1 VATEESDA
9 STLDAVAEEA
19 QRALRERPRVSIRTR
34 LTLGLAV
41 WVTVSVAITVV
52 SIVLIGRIQAKLR
65 IVESVDRYTFEIQ
78 QARRF
83 EKNWFLYKTNLA
95 DALEQAHLAR
105 DILERDSASMAAV
118 IGSASVAT
126 MHARVLRYEELLGR
140 LTQPE
145 RLAEAGGNDAIEAEL
160 RVQGAEMVAEA
171 AELARQERASVA
183 ALLRMSQRITIG
195 FQLALLAL
203 ILALATF
210 VARQM
215 LAPLNRIMLAA
226 RRIAEGDLT
235 PITPRRKYND
245 EFSDLAAAINYMLH
259 ELVRRQQILVHAHK
273 LQAVGTL
280 TAGVAHELNNPIN
293 NLMLT
298 AAALEEEYAEL
309 DDAERREMVAD
320 LVGES
325 ERARDIVRNLLDFAR
340 ASDVELAPIDVEQ
353 LIGDT
358 LQLASNQIKLAKVR
372 VRGELEEN
380 VPPVYG
386 DRRQL
391 TQVLLNLVL
400 NALDA
405 MIGGGTLT
413 ITVDTSED
421 RSFVNIGLADS
432 GVGIPAQNLERIFQ
446 PFFSTKKQARGTG
459 LGLSVSLGI
468 IKQHGGDIRV
478 ESEPGSGTTF
488 TVSLPNA
495 RVPATGLGNGAD
507 VEEDDEDVV
516 PARAGEG

>member
-1 VATEESDA
+1 
-9 STLDAVAEEA
+9 LLLWF
-19 QRALRERPRVSIRTR
+19 ALSVGITIVS
-34 LTLGLAV
+34 L
-41 WVTVSVAITVV
+41 
-52 SIVLIGRIQAKLR
+52 VLIGRVEAKLR
-65 IVESVDRYTFEIQ
+65 ILGAVDRYTFEIQ

-83 EKNWFLYKTNLA
+83 EKNYFLYGTGLE
-95 DALEQAHLAR
+95 DAIAQTSAAR
-105 DILERDSASMAAV
+105 DILEEEGDNVAAVVGGAYVTAMRLLVRDYERFLDSLVPLDAARDSAQIA
-118 IGSASVAT
+118 
-126 MHARVLRYEELLGR
+126 
-140 LTQPE
+140 
-145 RLAEAGGNDAIEAEL
+145 AIEAEL
-160 RVQGAEMVAEA
+160 REHGAEMVLSAEN
-171 AELARQERASVA
+171 LATQERQSVDA
-183 ALLRMSQRITIG
+183 MLGMSGRITVV
-195 FQLALLAL
+195 FLVLLLAL
-203 ILALATF
+203 VVVLAVF
-210 VARQM
+210 IARQM

-245 EFSDLAAAINYMLH
+245 EFSDLATAINYMLH

-298 AAALEEEYAEL
+298 AASLEEDYEDL
-309 DDAERREMVAD
+309 DDDERRDMVAD
-320 LVGES
+320 LVSES

-358 LQLASNQIKLAKVR
+358 LQLASNQIKLARVR

-405 MIGGGTLT
+405 MLGGGTLT
-413 ITVDTSED
+413 ITVDTSD
-421 RSFVNIGLADS
+421 DGAFVNIALTDT

-446 PFFSTKKQARGTG
+446 PFFSTKKQAKGTG

-478 ESEPGSGTTF
+478 RSEPGQGTTF

-495 RVPATGLGNGAD
+495 RVPATGLGNGAEVD
-507 VEEDDEDVV
+507 EDDEEEV
-516 PARAGEG
+516 PAGAGGR